1 MTRRR
6 VLIVGPTRYSLPLG
20 ESLRKK
26 FDALGEH
33 FDYRV
38 LARGSGEEDGF
49 RLLPS
54 GLRFYAEL
62 PARLA
67 GELRSFRPEAV
78 LAQDPHTAAAA
89 MVARTL
95 ARVKAPIVLEV
106 HGNWRTAARLY
117 GSPARRLLGP
127 GSDVVAAAAVRRA
140 EGVRTISPYTTRLV
154 RELGREPDGVV
165 PTFTDLDPFLI
176 PPVPLPER
184 PVALFVGVLEHY
196 KGIDE
201 LAAAWRLAAPRV
213 PVATLHVIGRG
224 SRRRVVEDLR
234 EQVVWDERTDSAG
247 VAEALDRAWA
257 LVLPSRSEGMG
268 RVILEAFC
276 RDRAVIGSDVG
287 GIADLVRDGENGLLV
302 PPRDPQALAD
312 ALVRLLSDR
321 ELAERL
327 GSGTRADVEPLLA
340 SPAEYAQ
347 RLREIVD
354 AVVSR

>member
-1 MTRRR
+1 VKRR
-6 VLIVGPTRYSLPLG
+6 VLIVGPTRYSLPLN

-26 FDALGEH
+26 FDALEEE
-33 FDYRV
+33 FEIRV
-38 LARGSGEEDGF
+38 LARGQGAEDGF
-49 RLLPS
+49 RLMPS

-67 GELRSFRPEAV
+67 RELRDFRPDAV

-89 MVARTL
+89 MLARTL
-95 ARVKAPIVLEV
+95 ARLRPPVILEV

-127 GSDVVAAAAVRRA
+127 GSDLVAAAAVRRA
-140 EGVRTISPYTTRLV
+140 DGVRTISPYTTRLV
-154 RELGREPDGVV
+154 RELGVEPDGVL
-165 PTFTDLDPFLI
+165 PTFTDLEPFLI

-196 KGIDE
+196 KGVDE
-201 LAAAWRLAAPRV
+201 LAEAWRLAAPRV
-213 PVATLHVIGRG
+213 PEATLHVIGCG
-224 SRRRVVEDLR
+224 SRRRIVEELR
-234 EQVVWDERTDSAG
+234 GQVVWDEHVSSAG
-247 VAEALDRAWA
+247 VAEALDRSTA

-276 RDRAVIGSDVG
+276 RNRAVVGSDVG
-287 GIADLVRDGENGLLV
+287 GIADLVQDGENGLLV
-302 PPRDPQALAD
+302 PPRDPEALSE
-312 ALVRLLSDR
+312 ALVRVLSDR

-327 GSGTRADVEPLLA
+327 GSGAREGVEPLLA
-340 SPAEYAQ
+340 TPEEYAR

-354 AVVSR
+354 AVVA

>member
-1 MTRRR
+1 MKRRI
-6 VLIVGPTRYSLPLG
+6 VIVGPTRYRLPLDK
-20 ESLRKK
+20 SLRKK
-26 FDALGEH
+26 FDALEEH
-33 FDYRV
+33 FELHV
-38 LARGSGEEDGF
+38 LARGEGEEDGF
-49 RLLPS
+49 SLLP
-54 GLRFYAEL
+54 GGYRFYAEL

-67 GELRSFRPEAV
+67 AELRSFEPDAV
-78 LAQDPHTAAAA
+78 LAQDPHTAASVLAA
-89 MVARTL
+89 RKL
-95 ARVKAPIVLEV
+95 ARRRVPLILEV

-127 GSDVVAAAAVRRA
+127 VSDVVAAHAVRRA
-140 EGVRTISPYTTRLV
+140 DGVRTISPYTTRLV
-154 RELGREPDGVV
+154 RELGVEPDGVL

-201 LAAAWRLAAPRV
+201 LAEAWRAAAPRV
-213 PVATLHVIGRG
+213 PDATLHVIGRG
-224 SRRRVVEDLR
+224 SRRHVVEQLR
-234 EQVVWDERTDSAG
+234 EQVVWDEHVSSAG

-276 RDRAVIGSDVG
+276 RNRAVIGSDVG

-302 PPRDPQALAD
+302 PPRDPRALAD

-321 ELAERL
+321 ALAEQL
-327 GSGTRADVEPLLA
+327 GNGAREAVEPLLA
-340 SPAEYAQ
+340 SPEEYAR

-354 AVVSR
+354 AVVVR

>member
-1 MTRRR
+1 VKRR
-6 VLIVGPTRYSLPLG
+6 VVIVGPTRYRLPLN

-26 FDALGEH
+26 FDALEGQFEL
-33 FDYRV
+33 RV
-38 LARGSGEEDGF
+38 LARGEGEHDAF
-49 RLLPS
+49 RLLPD
-54 GLRFYAEL
+54 GYRFYAEL
-62 PARLA
+62 PAHLA
-67 GELRSFRPEAV
+67 GELRSFRPDAV

-89 MVARTL
+89 LL
-95 ARVKAPIVLEV
+95 ARGIARRRVPLILEV

-127 GSDVVAAAAVRRA
+127 FSDVVAAQAVRHA
-140 EGVRTISPYTTRLV
+140 DGVRTISPYTTRLV
-154 RELGREPDGVV
+154 RELGVEPDGVL

-213 PVATLHVIGRG
+213 PGATLHIVGRG
-224 SRRRVVEDLR
+224 SRRHAVEELR
-234 EQVVWDERTDSAG
+234 DQVVWDEHADSAG
-247 VAEALDRAWA
+247 VAEGLDRSWA

-276 RDRAVIGSDVG
+276 RDRAVVGSDVG

-302 PPRDPQALAD
+302 PPRDPPALAE
-312 ALVRLLSDR
+312 ALVRVLSDR
-321 ELAERL
+321 GLAWRL
-327 GSGTRADVEPLLA
+327 GNRAREGVEPLLA
-340 SPAEYAQ
+340 TPEQYAR

-354 AVVSR
+354 AVVTT